1 MRTLKKE
8 EIAHFIDE
16 AVKTA
21 SYATCIRA
29 RCGCVIV
36 QKSEIIGKG
45 YNSPPNE
52 RESQRRCSQDKSK
65 MHPKITDKTCC
76 IHAEQRA
83 IIDAIKKN
91 PDKIEGSQLLFVRLD
106 SKGEIAPAGE
116 PYCTQC
122 SKMALD
128 VGIKEFILLH
138 ATGPIAYE
146 AEEYNKRSYQYGS

>member
-1 MRTLKKE
+1 
-8 EIAHFIDE
+8 
-16 AVKTA
+16 
-21 SYATCIRA
+21 
-29 RCGCVIV
+29 
-36 QKSEIIGKG
+36 
-45 YNSPPNE
+45 
-52 RESQRRCSQDKSK
+52 